1 MNHLK
6 TGRALQL
13 EGLEFATNKVTIGF
27 KCNAGTKIQLA
38 QEANLYGLTLSE
50 YVDTILGQRH
60 HQAKQQK
67 TEMTYS
73 KEELEVLIK
82 KIAFYEN
89 DRMQQAYETHKGNTL
104 NIMCIDNTE
113 RQFQVNHIEDIF
125 TIIMNLVKLS

>member
-1 MNHLK
+1 LD
-6 TGRALQL
+6 LS
-13 EGLEFATNKVTIGF
+13 ATQVQN
-27 KCNAGTKIQLA
+27 QLA

-60 HQAKQQK
+60 HQTKQQK

-89 DRMQQAYETHKGNTL
+89 DRMQCRL
-104 NIMCIDNTE
+104 P
-113 RQFQVNHIEDIF
+113 IF
-125 TIIMNLVKLS
+125 STV

>member
-1 MNHLK
+1 
-6 TGRALQL
+6 
-13 EGLEFATNKVTIGF
+13 
-27 KCNAGTKIQLA
+27 
-38 QEANLYGLTLSE
+38 
-50 YVDTILGQRH
+50 
-60 HQAKQQK
+60 
-67 TEMTYS
+67 MTYS

-125 TIIMNLVKLS
+125 TIIMNLIELS